1 MSFWLNK
8 MTQIGRKLVIR
19 QRTAN
24 NNTYIGANQME
35 TNWLSTIEV
44 VSGACSLQQQA
55 CFNWGDDVI
64 ISQTLFYVHVYT
76 QGGVVCTLQSVQKI
90 PFSQNT
96 EKKSVCFAK
105 YSYLCTR
112 GLKLPP
118 TPAFASRA
126 SFTLPQILL
135 CTHMQVTDTMNS
147 AYTVSCDYTVFPSIT
162 SWLTPS
168 HIHTIKPTQR
178 NTLSNTHTYNE
189 SSRDPPL
196 GSNQ

>member
-1 MSFWLNK
+1 
-8 MTQIGRKLVIR
+8 
-19 QRTAN
+19 
-24 NNTYIGANQME
+24 ME

-55 CFNWGDDVI
+55 CFNALRRWCHHFPNIV
-64 ISQTLFYVHVYT
+64 LHVYT
-76 QGGVVCTLQSVQKI
+76 QGGVVCTSVQKI
-90 PFSQNT
+90 PVSQNT

-126 SFTLPQILL
+126 SFTLHQILL

-168 HIHTIKPTQR
+168 HIHTVKPTQR